1 MGKKLKIAG
10 ITIVAAAAAG
20 AAVAWV
26 VRDQVTRHRRDLFSP
41 HALQRLAALSHM
53 SRGPATVGDVLLL
66 RDFIAW
72 ESRPLLKKRATALL
86 ERMEEEVEA
95 AELDAPRVG

>member
-10 ITIVAAAAAG
+10 ITIAAAAAAG
-20 AAVAWV
+20 AALAWV

-53 SRGPATVGDVLLL
+53 SRGAATVGDVLLL

-72 ESRPLLKKRATALL
+72 ESRPLLRKRATALL
-86 ERMEEEVEA
+86 ERMEHEVEV
-95 AELDAPRVG
+95 AELASSRAG

>member
-41 HALQRLAALSHM
+41 HALQRLAALLDRVQHWIGAHQNH
-53 SRGPATVGDVLLL
+53 RGKAKQTADRCHHKPAQRFG
-66 RDFIAW
+66 A
-72 ESRPLLKKRATALL
+72 
-86 ERMEEEVEA
+86 
-95 AELDAPRVG
+95 

>member
-1 MGKKLKIAG
+1 MGKKFKIAG

-53 SRGPATVGDVLLL
+53 GRGSATVGDILLL

-72 ESRPLLKKRATALL
+72 ERRPLLRKRATALL
-86 ERMEEEVEA
+86 ERMEREVEV
-95 AELDAPRVG
+95 AERTSIRTG